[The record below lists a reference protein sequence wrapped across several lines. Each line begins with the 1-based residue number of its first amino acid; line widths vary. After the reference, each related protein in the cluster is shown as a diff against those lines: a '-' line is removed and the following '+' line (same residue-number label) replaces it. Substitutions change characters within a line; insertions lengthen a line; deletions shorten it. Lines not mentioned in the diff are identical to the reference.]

1 MCLFLC
7 CFFVPFQTVKSRNP
21 NANVACQPRRP
32 EMTKFSVVKMHYH
45 INTHGKYL
53 WKLKQKSMS
62 FKMVEFWCQ
71 IDIFWLVL
79 MYFMQSL
86 SIKNGMFWKSIR
98 MIYLIY
104 INTILYSHE
113 KYEGKV
119 WAGLHSLK
127 EIKTT
132 AGRIKQRKFTKD
144 DVSFYESK
152 NHMTHYIHTY
162 SSFWNVSM
170 H

>member
-1 MCLFLC
+1 
-7 CFFVPFQTVKSRNP
+7 
-21 NANVACQPRRP
+21 
-32 EMTKFSVVKMHYH
+32 
-45 INTHGKYL
+45 
-53 WKLKQKSMS
+53 
-62 FKMVEFWCQ
+62 
-71 IDIFWLVL
+71 
-79 MYFMQSL
+79 
-86 SIKNGMFWKSIR
+86 

-144 DVSFYESK
+144 YVSFYESK
-152 NHMTHYIHTY
+152 NHMTHYNTYIHIHLSEMYLCTNDQ
-162 SSFWNVSM
+162 SL
-170 H
+170 